1 MAFALVG
8 CGRLFPPPVPDGEP
22 TELPRSRTATMWT
35 DARGGTLELKPDGT
49 FTSADICGDYDI
61 DAYGPKNEPRS
72 GSGTW
77 AGEDRKGQSSVTVSF
92 EADDVSSAYR
102 ALRDGKKLRLWAYVG
117 DPDDGHSLCILTQE

>member
-1 MAFALVG
+1 
-8 CGRLFPPPVPDGEP
+8 
-22 TELPRSRTATMWT
+22 MWT